1 MFVVTVE
8 FLIRLGQEAQFLA
21 RMHQQASDSLFKEA
35 ACRQFDVCIS
45 PDDPRKVFLYEL
57 YETEAAF
64 RQHLESDHF
73 KAFDQEAGN
82 LIESKVVQT
91 WQRTA

>member
-8 FLIRLGQEAQFLA
+8 FLIHPGQEALFLA
-21 RMHQQASDSLFKEA
+21 RLHQQASDSLFKEV
-35 ACRQFDVCIS
+35 ACRQFDVCVT
-45 PDDPRKVFLYEL
+45 PQNPRKVFLYEL

-64 RQHLESDHF
+64 LQHLESDHY
-73 KAFDQEAGN
+73 KAFDREASD
-82 LIESKVVQT
+82 LIETKVVQT